1 MAQNIIN
8 YGASANDGEGDS
20 LRNAFI
26 KTDDNFDQIWA
37 AGPVG
42 SNVTILNNTVS
53 VVNTNGNLILSP
65 NGIGIIQT
73 NRPLYPR
80 LDNTYNLGSPDLRYR
95 SIFVGSGGITANGNL
110 TLGSISNLR
119 IPGGQNGY
127 VIQTDGNSTL
137 SWVAL
142 PGSGN
147 GAPGGA
153 NLQVQY
159 NANGLFGGSTN
170 FTFNPTTSNLTVG
183 NAAVGN
189 ISTRTV
195 YANILSV
202 NTAGNTW
209 SINNQILTAP
219 SGATWLSNTATLDE
233 YISSATNGYINMQTY
248 DASANLATQ
257 FHLEHGL
264 AHINI
269 LNGVSYQW
277 EFNST
282 GLFSA
287 PGNITAN
294 GNVTADY
301 FLGNGSQLSNL
312 PGGVIQGE
320 FPPESP
326 NDTTLWWDDVTGRLY
341 VWYTDVDGSQWVDA
355 APAAPGSTYG
365 NANVAAYLASGNNN
379 ANIVTTGGIVA
390 VSVETNTITS
400 GDSTL
405 VVVDDGLR
413 VGGDIII
420 SGDIIPD
427 TSNVYSLGSSTN
439 QWVDL
444 YVANAT
450 IYMNNVPI
458 SLGAGNVLTVNGNA
472 VLTNNSNTTVSTT
485 GNVTANYFLGNGSQ
499 LTGLPAPAVAQDIT
513 SVGAMSIMTYDGN
526 LKYASYAT
534 VEPASGN
541 ISAGNVSTTG
551 NIAGNYF
558 VGNGSLLTGISSGV
572 QSSIVNGTSNIEI
585 ATANG
590 SATITANA
598 SSTWTFGTDGATIF
612 PTLTVTRGDRTGTL
626 TGQTLLFGD
635 ITQEALISTPNGNV
649 DIPNSQR
656 LVINPGQGAP
666 GTTGE
671 GGDIYLYAGRGGDAG
686 GSGGDIKIRG
696 GLGPVNGAGGYITI
710 EGGEADVDGVGGY
723 IEIFGGQS
731 GNAAGGYLDIRGG
744 YGQATGGNAN
754 IQGGQGQTGAG
765 GDVNIAGGVSGL
777 GVAEYGNVNINSG
790 ASTWTFDNAGNLNL
804 PAGGTILEST
814 YLGAGSIRLRPNGG
828 SATQYLEIAPTAVD
842 GDHVHLMA
850 GSGNTELFLGDDNQY
865 VKLANTGNIVIN
877 SNDSA
882 GNTAKWT
889 FDYNGTIS
897 TNNDLTIQVSNGVPG
912 AVTAVTGS
920 SGFWES
926 NPTANL
932 ATTGGTGTGLTV
944 NVTESGGYASTI
956 AIATAGIGYTNGDI
970 ITVTSGS
977 SDATFTI
984 SVPISNWTFDAA
996 DTLTLPGEGI
1006 IRSLNDTIILQ
1017 SVDTSSGNN
1026 VSVRLGT
1033 DGALYFENST
1043 YPNNWLNISTNPA
1056 GDANLV
1062 ASLGNINITPSF
1074 GSANAAGKSLNL
1086 RGGDADQSDFY
1097 TGTGGAVNITGG
1109 LGSANDGGGGGP
1121 GGNINLTSGVSSDPA
1136 GHAGNVIINTGGA
1149 NVWTFDY
1156 TGVVTLP
1163 GGSRLRPLGANLD
1176 LFANGG
1182 YVNLITADESSYMG
1196 VGGAGG
1202 YVVTAGGTWNFNT
1215 NGNLTAPGNIVLVG
1229 NLLVELST

>member
-80 LDNTYNLGSPDLRYR
+80 LDNTYNLGSPELRYR

-170 FTFNPTTSNLTVG
+170 FTFNPATSDLTVG
-183 NAAVGN
+183 NAAVGS

-439 QWVDL
+439 QWADL

-472 VLTNNSNTTVSTT
+472 VLTNNSSTTVSTT

-499 LTGLPAPAVAQDIT
+499 LTGLPAPAVAQDISST
-513 SVGAMSIMTYDGN
+513 GAMSIMTYDGN
-526 LKYASYAT
+526 IKYVSYAT

-558 VGNGSLLTGISSGV
+558 VGNGSQLTGIA
-572 QSSIVNGTSNIEI
+572 VNT
-585 ATANG
+585 
-590 SATITANA
+590 
-598 SSTWTFGTDGATIF
+598 
-612 PTLTVTRGDRTGTL
+612 
-626 TGQTLLFGD
+626 
-635 ITQEALISTPNGNV
+635 GNV
-649 DIPNSQR
+649 TFN
-656 LVINPGQGAP
+656 
-666 GTTGE
+666 
-671 GGDIYLYAGRGGDAG
+671 
-686 GSGGDIKIRG
+686 
-696 GLGPVNGAGGYITI
+696 
-710 EGGEADVDGVGGY
+710 
-723 IEIFGGQS
+723 
-731 GNAAGGYLDIRGG
+731 
-744 YGQATGGNAN
+744 
-754 IQGGQGQTGAG
+754 
-765 GDVNIAGGVSGL
+765 DVNIIG
-777 GVAEYGNVNINSG
+777 
-790 ASTWTFDNAGNLNL
+790 TGNLNL
-804 PAGGTILEST
+804 QPAAGNSEYLNIYLTAAADIHIAADGAGPGNVILGTDEGSNVAVLWEGNVAIQAGNVDGTKTWVFDTAGNLTMPRGGVVYETNIPFGGLEGNTIALKPSGGTDGDQQLLV
-814 YLGAGSIRLRPNGG
+814 Y
-828 SATQYLEIAPTAVD
+828 PTAGVD
-842 GDHVHLMA
+842 ANHLHLT
-850 GSGNTELFLGDDNQY
+850 SGNLYNTELFLGNDNLY
-865 VKLANTGNIVIN
+865 VKLANTGNVVIN
-877 SNDSA
+877 SNDGV
-882 GNTAKWT
+882 GNTAQWT
-889 FDYNGTIS
+889 FGT
-897 TNNDLTIQVSNGVPG
+897 DG
-912 AVTAVTGS
+912 
-920 SGFWES
+920 
-926 NPTANL
+926 
-932 ATTGGTGTGLTV
+932 
-944 NVTESGGYASTI
+944 I
-956 AIATAGIGYTNGDI
+956 A
-970 ITVTSGS
+970 
-977 SDATFTI
+977 
-984 SVPISNWTFDAA
+984 
-996 DTLTLPGEGI
+996 TLPGEGI
-1006 IRSLNDTIILQ
+1006 LQSINDTVTLR
-1017 SVDTSSGNN
+1017 SFNTTSGNAN
-1026 VSVRLGT
+1026 SVYLG
-1033 DGALYFENST
+1033 S
-1043 YPNNWLNISTNPA
+1043 S
-1056 GDANLV
+1056 
-1062 ASLGNINITPSF
+1062 
-1074 GSANAAGKSLNL
+1074 
-1086 RGGDADQSDFY
+1086 
-1097 TGTGGAVNITGG
+1097 GG
-1109 LGSANDGGGGGP
+1109 LGFNDQEI
-1121 GGNINLTSGVSSDPA
+1121 GGNWLEIFRNGAEPEIRVPVGLGNLNIQTASG
-1136 GHAGNVIINTGGA
+1136 NTPY
-1149 NVWTFDY
+1149 NWTFDD
-1156 TGVVTLP
+1156 TGSLTLP

-1176 LFANGG
+1176 IFAGTG
-1182 YVNLITADESSYMG
+1182 SYVNLITSDESSYMG

-1202 YVVTAGGTWNFNT
+1202 YVVTAGGTWDFNT
-1215 NGNLTAPGNIVLVG
+1215 NGNLTAPGNVSAVGNIIGGNLTVGSGTITGGNVNGAVFNGNVAFGNGTVGGSGNITGGNLITTGSGGDITMTGGNITGVGNISAGNLSISSTTNISNVTINSYTSVPKLWFKGAISAPQNIVSSTDTVTIWNTNSDPLSWGNVTTGRITPNKAGWYEVTSRVQFDTNAAANAQNQINHQIAVNGNQQAISQLPNLTGNVPVTMISTAMIELNGTTDYITTTSWSSIAGNAQQINGANASMVLVRW
-1229 NLLVELST
+1229 VST

>member
-439 QWVDL
+439 QWADL

-499 LTGLPAPAVAQDIT
+499 LTGLPAPAVAQDISST
-513 SVGAMSIMTYDGN
+513 GAMSIMTYDGN
-526 LKYASYAT
+526 IKYVSYAT

-541 ISAGNVSTTG
+541 ISAGNISAIG

-558 VGNGSLLTGISSGV
+558 IGNGSQLTGISG
-572 QSSIVNGTSNIEI
+572 
-585 ATANG
+585 G
-590 SATITANA
+590 SANT
-598 SSTWTFGTDGATIF
+598 
-612 PTLTVTRGDRTGTL
+612 
-626 TGQTLLFGD
+626 
-635 ITQEALISTPNGNV
+635 GNV
-649 DIPNSQR
+649 TFNDVNI
-656 LVINPGQGAP
+656 I
-666 GTTGE
+666 GTGNLKLQPDSVNNE
-671 GGDIYLYAGRGGDAG
+671 SLDIYLTAAD
-686 GSGGDIKIRG
+686 DIHI
-696 GLGPVNGAGGYITI
+696 
-710 EGGEADVDGVGGY
+710 
-723 IEIFGGQS
+723 
-731 GNAAGGYLDIRGG
+731 
-744 YGQATGGNAN
+744 
-754 IQGGQGQTGAG
+754 
-765 GDVNIAGGVSGL
+765 
-777 GVAEYGNVNINSG
+777 
-790 ASTWTFDNAGNLNL
+790 
-804 PAGGTILEST
+804 
-814 YLGAGSIRLRPNGG
+814 
-828 SATQYLEIAPTAVD
+828 
-842 GDHVHLMA
+842 A
-850 GSGNTELFLGDDNQY
+850 GSGNIILGTDEEANVAVLSDGNVSIQAGNVGGKQTWSFDTAGNLTLPRGGVVYETNIPDGGLNGNTIALAPSGGTNVDQQLLIYPTTNDANHLHLTSGNLYSTELFLGSDDLY
-865 VKLANTGNIVIN
+865 VKLANTGNVVIN
-877 SNDSA
+877 SNDGA
-882 GNTAKWT
+882 GNTAQWN
-889 FDYNGTIS
+889 FNNFGT
-897 TNNDLTIQVSNGVPG
+897 L
-912 AVTAVTGS
+912 
-920 SGFWES
+920 
-926 NPTANL
+926 
-932 ATTGGTGTGLTV
+932 
-944 NVTESGGYASTI
+944 
-956 AIATAGIGYTNGDI
+956 
-970 ITVTSGS
+970 
-977 SDATFTI
+977 
-984 SVPISNWTFDAA
+984 
-996 DTLTLPGEGI
+996 
-1006 IRSLNDTIILQ
+1006 
-1017 SVDTSSGNN
+1017 
-1026 VSVRLGT
+1026 
-1033 DGALYFENST
+1033 
-1043 YPNNWLNISTNPA
+1043 
-1056 GDANLV
+1056 
-1062 ASLGNINITPSF
+1062 
-1074 GSANAAGKSLNL
+1074 
-1086 RGGDADQSDFY
+1086 
-1097 TGTGGAVNITGG
+1097 
-1109 LGSANDGGGGGP
+1109 
-1121 GGNINLTSGVSSDPA
+1121 
-1136 GHAGNVIINTGGA
+1136 
-1149 NVWTFDY
+1149 
-1156 TGVVTLP
+1156 TLP

-1176 LFANGG
+1176 IFAGTG
-1182 YVNLITADESSYMG
+1182 SYVNLITSDESSYMG

-1202 YVVTAGGTWNFNT
+1202 YVVTAGGTWDFNT
-1215 NGNLTAPGNIVLVG
+1215 NGNLTAPGNISAVGNIVGGNLTVGSGTITGGNVNGATFNGNVAFGNGTVGGSGNITGGNLITTGSGGDITMTGGNITGVGNISAGNLSISSTTNISNVTINSYTSVPKLWFKGAISAPQNIVSSTDTVTIWNTNSDPLSWGNVTTGRITPNKAGWYEVTSRVQFDTNAAANAQNQINHQIAVNGNQQSISQLPNLTGNVPVTMISTAMIELNGTTDYITTTSWSSIAGNAQQINGANASMVLVRW
-1229 NLLVELST
+1229 VST